1 MLVPGCV
8 VRGAADGRAGP
19 GSPGHDV
26 EAIDEQRLVLG
37 SASAAAAD
45 VDEEFGLGGQLDF
58 EGVGGAGEDV
68 AVAGFFDCAGCEWEN

>member
-1 MLVPGCV
+1 MLRCV

-19 GSPGHDV
+19 AGSPGHDV

-37 SASAAAAD
+37 SAPGAAPR
-45 VDEEFGLGGQLDF
+45 VGEEFGLGGQLDF